1 MTYSRSIAVAQTCPV
16 KGDVQANLKE
26 HVRLAHLA
34 AAEGAQVVVFPELSL
49 TGYELSLANAL
60 AFSEDDPRLSSLLDV
75 AASRAMTLIVG
86 APVRLGSRLHIG
98 AFVLRPDRTTELYT
112 KHHLGAFSPA
122 ASCDGIVPP
131 AEATVFQAGDRNPL
145 VRFGGNVAAVAVC
158 ADVGQSSHPQQA
170 AEKGA
175 RTYLASMFV
184 IPSDFEGEVAK
195 LRRYAVQHS
204 MMVALA
210 NFGSPS
216 GGLASGGRSAIW
228 SETGELLVQLR
239 VRGAGVAVVTET
251 QQGRRARTVMLGDPD
266 LSDKQDLLEPAG

>member
-1 MTYSRSIAVAQTCPV
+1 MTSLRSIAVAQTCPV
-16 KGDVQANLKE
+16 KGDVQANLEE
-26 HVRLAHLA
+26 HVRLARLA

-49 TGYELSLANAL
+49 TGYELALANVL
-60 AFSEDDPRLSSLLDV
+60 AFSEDDPRLSPLIDA
-75 AASRAMTLIVG
+75 AASHAMTLIVG
-86 APVRLGSRLHIG
+86 APVRVGPRLYIG
-98 AFVLRPDRTTELYT
+98 AFILRPDRTTELYT

-145 VRFGGNVAAVAVC
+145 IRFGGNVAAVAVC
-158 ADVGQSSHPQQA
+158 ADAGQPSHPQQA
-170 AEKGA
+170 AERGA
-175 RTYLASMFV
+175 SIYLASMFV

-216 GGLASGGRSAIW
+216 GGLASGGHSAIW
-228 SETGELLVQLR
+228 SETGELLVQLGAQ
-239 VRGAGVAVVTET
+239 GAGVAVVTET
-251 QQGRRARTVMLGDPD
+251 QQGRRARIVML
-266 LSDKQDLLEPAG
+266 SDSEVRSPVSQR